1 MRKIVACKGSIAGA
15 NERRGQREIKLEEQ
29 RAEEET
35 PSLPLSLSPSP
46 VHLSLPSRYVRA
58 RSRVQPRAGV
68 DVGANT
74 SGSRTRVKKKAGA
87 RERFAELLP
96 YREDVDIFFTCNER
110 ECRERH
116 AFDWP
121 GGGGRGRWD
130 GEREGIHGGCW
141 WKGPGEG
148 GGRRGRLAWVD
159 HPLPSIFRG
168 FFLRATALAC
178 LDERTRG
185 GTSIIY
191 NQTADKATIAL
202 L

>member
-1 MRKIVACKGSIAGA
+1 MYMCM
-15 NERRGQREIKLEEQ
+15 
-29 RAEEET
+29 
-35 PSLPLSLSPSP
+35 
-46 VHLSLPSRYVRA
+46 RA
-58 RSRVQPRAGV
+58 RCFHARVWKK
-68 DVGANT
+68 
-74 SGSRTRVKKKAGA
+74 SGPA
-87 RERFAELLP
+87 RGGGRG
-96 YREDVDIFFTCNER
+96 REDVDIFLRATR

-121 GGGGRGRWD
+121 RGEE
-130 GEREGIHGGCW
+130 GERVRAGKAVGVAAVVQNPGG
-141 WKGPGEG
+141 EDE
-148 GGRRGRLAWVD
+148 RRGRLGGRGGGAEDVAEGGAGVV

>member
-1 MRKIVACKGSIAGA
+1 MLTCESALMAKVCEMIVNRDYIRENNAGHPP
-15 NERRGQREIKLEEQ
+15 
-29 RAEEET
+29 RASHRT
-35 PSLPLSLSPSP
+35 
-46 VHLSLPSRYVRA
+46 YVSSARAGIYAPRA
-58 RSRVQPRAGV
+58 RTWVYVCMRVCTRVRVCVRVCMRARCFHARVWKKAAGRAG
-68 DVGANT
+68 GR
-74 SGSRTRVKKKAGA
+74 G
-87 RERFAELLP
+87 
-96 YREDVDIFFTCNER
+96 REDVDIFLRATR

-121 GGGGRGRWD
+121 GVVGAAAGD
-130 GEREGIHGGCW
+130 HGTRMR
-141 WKGPGEG
+141 GEG
-148 GGRRGRLAWVD
+148 DSGARRRWQRVARVV